1 MAASSGVICGAGFET
16 PSEALYLGKPLLAVP
31 MRGQLGVTVLDV
43 FSTEVIPS
51 LRAWLEE
58 RPVVDVYYP
67 DDSQRIVRR
76 VLESALR
83 PLQKAQ

>member
-1 MAASSGVICGAGFET
+1 
-16 PSEALYLGKPLLAVP
+16 
-31 MRGQLGVTVLDV
+31 
-43 FSTEVIPS
+43 VIPS

-76 VLESALR
+76 ALESALR